1 MGRLFESLQSQIEL
15 LKKEYEYEKDS
26 YLERLKTAPMTG
38 RAADGDCWFP
48 IRLGNSFYNAT
59 NQLVVEIT
67 FDGDPQEEEQNNDF
81 EPGKAVNFF
90 RCDANGKIVPYNY
103 TCFVSLVKGYR
114 MQVVVGSFQVLQ
126 SLLSLA
132 ERSAL
137 GIHLGIDDF
146 SYQVMQNALCQVVD
160 ATDERFVRLRS
171 VLVGERQPEFRDLQ
185 YASIPWLNASQNA
198 AVAKVL
204 NARETAVVHG
214 PPGTGKTTTLVEAIY
229 ETLKRETQVLVC
241 APSNAAVDWISEQL
255 YRRGISVLRIG
266 NPLRINDVMME
277 CSYEYRYAN
286 HPDYLELFGVRRSIR
301 DLNANPKKGEK
312 EQNQLRKLQHREM
325 ELEVKIREELFNTS
339 SVIACTLIGSANR
352 LMERRHFGTLFIDE
366 AAQALEAACWAAI
379 LKADRVVFAGDH
391 QQLPPTIKCMEAAKG
406 GLSRTLMQKVVKA
419 KPSCVTLLEVQYRMN
434 RAIMEFSS
442 RQFYHGRLKA
452 DPSVADSLISPI
464 DKPLLWID
472 TSKCDF
478 NEQINRS
485 QSRMNQEEAKLLMKT
500 LMDYVKLIGMERM
513 LHDEVDFGIISPYKA
528 QVRLLRRYVRN
539 NRMLK
544 PLRKNI
550 AVNTVDGFQGQE
562 RDVIVMSLVRDN
574 ARGDIGFLNDLRRM
588 NVSITRA
595 RKKLIV
601 LGNADTLGQNRFY
614 EKLIAYFQA
623 EGDFVTLDPNL
634 ISTPETIPPV
644 LP

>member
-1 MGRLFESLQSQIEL
+1 MGRLFESLQSQVEL

-26 YLERLKTAPMTG
+26 YLENLKSAPVTG
-38 RAADGDCWFP
+38 RSADGDCWFP
-48 IRLGNSFYNAT
+48 IRLGNSYYNAT
-59 NQLVVEIT
+59 NQLVVEIS
-67 FDGDPQEEEQNNDF
+67 FDGEPQEEEQNSDF

-90 RCDANGKIVPYNY
+90 RCDANGKIVSFNY

-114 MQVVVGSFQVLQ
+114 MQVVVGNFQVLQ

-132 ERSAL
+132 ERSSL
-137 GIHLGIDDF
+137 GIHLGVDDF
-146 SYQVMQNALCQVVD
+146 SYQVMQNALSQVVD
-160 ATDERFVRLRS
+160 ATDEKFVRLRS
-171 VLVGERQPEFRDLQ
+171 VLVGERQPEFRDLH
-185 YASIPWLNASQNA
+185 YPSIPWLNESQNV

-214 PPGTGKTTTLVEAIY
+214 PPGTGKTTTLVEAVY
-229 ETLKRETQVLVC
+229 ETLKRKTQVLVC

-301 DLNANPKKGEK
+301 DLNGNPKKGEK

-379 LKADRVVFAGDH
+379 LKADRVIFAGDH
-391 QQLPPTIKCMEAAKG
+391 QQLPPTIKCMEAAKA

-472 TSKCDF
+472 TSQCNF
-478 NEQINRS
+478 SEQLNRS

-588 NVSITRA
+588 NVAITRA

-601 LGNADTLGQNRFY
+601 LGNADTLGQNKFY
-614 EKLIAYFQA
+614 EKLIAYFQN
-623 EGDFVTLDPNL
+623 EGDFVTLEPNL
-634 ISTPETIPPV
+634 ISTPENVPPA

>member
-1 MGRLFESLQSQIEL
+1 MGRLFESLQSQVEL

-26 YLERLKTAPMTG
+26 YLENLKSAPLTG
-38 RAADGDCWFP
+38 RSADGDCWFP
-48 IRLGNSFYNAT
+48 IRLGNSYYNAT
-59 NQLVVEIT
+59 NQLVVEIS
-67 FDGDPQEEEQNNDF
+67 FDGEPQEEEQNSDF

-90 RCDANGKIVPYNY
+90 RCDANGKIVSFNY

-114 MQVVVGSFQVLQ
+114 MQVVVGNFQVLQ
-126 SLLSLA
+126 SLLALA

-137 GIHLGIDDF
+137 GIHLGVDDF
-146 SYQVMQNALCQVVD
+146 SYQVMQNALSQVVD
-160 ATDERFVRLRS
+160 ATDEKFVRLRS

-185 YASIPWLNASQNA
+185 YLSISWLNASQNA

-379 LKADRVVFAGDH
+379 LKADRVIFAGDH
-391 QQLPPTIKCMEAAKG
+391 QQLPPTIKCMDAAKG

-478 NEQINRS
+478 NEQLNCS

-588 NVSITRA
+588 NVAITRA
-595 RKKLIV
+595 RKKLII

>member
-1 MGRLFESLQSQIEL
+1 M
-15 LKKEYEYEKDS
+15 
-26 YLERLKTAPMTG
+26 
-38 RAADGDCWFP
+38 
-48 IRLGNSFYNAT
+48 
-59 NQLVVEIT
+59 
-67 FDGDPQEEEQNNDF
+67 
-81 EPGKAVNFF
+81 
-90 RCDANGKIVPYNY
+90 
-103 TCFVSLVKGYR
+103 
-114 MQVVVGSFQVLQ
+114 
-126 SLLSLA
+126 
-132 ERSAL
+132 
-137 GIHLGIDDF
+137 
-146 SYQVMQNALCQVVD
+146 
-160 ATDERFVRLRS
+160 RLRS

-204 NARETAVVHG
+204 NAHETAVVHG

-312 EQNQLRKLQHREM
+312 EQNQLRKLQQREM

-406 GLSRTLMQKVVKA
+406 GLNCTLMQKVVKA

-452 DPSVADSLISPI
+452 DPSVADSLVSPI

-478 NEQINRS
+478 NEQLNRS

-500 LMDYVKLIGMERM
+500 LMDYVKMIGMERM

-588 NVSITRA
+588 NVAITRA

-623 EGDFVTLDPNL
+623 EGDFVTLPPAV
-634 ISTPETIPPV
+634 STGNPS
-644 LP
+644 

>member
-1 MGRLFESLQSQIEL
+1 MGKLFESLQSQVEL

-26 YLERLKTAPMTG
+26 YLENLKSAPVTG
-38 RAADGDCWFP
+38 RSADGDCWFP
-48 IRLGNSFYNAT
+48 IRLGNSYYNAT
-59 NQLVVEIT
+59 NQLVVEIS
-67 FDGDPQEEEQNNDF
+67 FDGEPQEEEQNSDF

-90 RCDANGKIVPYNY
+90 RCDANGKIVSFNY

-114 MQVVVGSFQVLQ
+114 MQVVVGNFQVLQ
-126 SLLSLA
+126 SLLALA

-146 SYQVMQNALCQVVD
+146 SYQVMQNALSQVVD
-160 ATDERFVRLRS
+160 ATDEKFVRLRS
-171 VLVGERQPEFRDLQ
+171 VLVGERQPEFRDLH
-185 YASIPWLNASQNA
+185 YPSIPWLNESQNV

-214 PPGTGKTTTLVEAIY
+214 PPGTGKTTTLVEAVY

-312 EQNQLRKLQHREM
+312 EQNQLRKLQQREM

-406 GLSRTLMQKVVKA
+406 GLNCTLMQKVVKA

-478 NEQINRS
+478 NEQLNRS

-588 NVSITRA
+588 NVAITRA

>member
-1 MGRLFESLQSQIEL
+1 
-15 LKKEYEYEKDS
+15 
-26 YLERLKTAPMTG
+26 MTG

-90 RCDANGKIVPYNY
+90 RCDASGKIVPYNY

-114 MQVVVGSFQVLQ
+114 MQVVVGNFQVLQ

-132 ERSAL
+132 ERSVL

-146 SYQVMQNALCQVVD
+146 SYQVMQNALSQVVD

-185 YASIPWLNASQNA
+185 YASIPWLNASQNV

-301 DLNANPKKGEK
+301 DLNANPKKGRRSK
-312 EQNQLRKLQHREM
+312 
-325 ELEVKIREELFNTS
+325 TS
-339 SVIACTLIGSANR
+339 CGSCN
-352 LMERRHFGTLFIDE
+352 
-366 AAQALEAACWAAI
+366 
-379 LKADRVVFAGDH
+379 
-391 QQLPPTIKCMEAAKG
+391 
-406 GLSRTLMQKVVKA
+406 S
-419 KPSCVTLLEVQYRMN
+419 
-434 RAIMEFSS
+434 
-442 RQFYHGRLKA
+442 
-452 DPSVADSLISPI
+452 
-464 DKPLLWID
+464 
-472 TSKCDF
+472 
-478 NEQINRS
+478 
-485 QSRMNQEEAKLLMKT
+485 
-500 LMDYVKLIGMERM
+500 
-513 LHDEVDFGIISPYKA
+513 
-528 QVRLLRRYVRN
+528 
-539 NRMLK
+539 
-544 PLRKNI
+544 
-550 AVNTVDGFQGQE
+550 
-562 RDVIVMSLVRDN
+562 
-574 ARGDIGFLNDLRRM
+574 ARWNWR
-588 NVSITRA
+588 
-595 RKKLIV
+595 
-601 LGNADTLGQNRFY
+601 
-614 EKLIAYFQA
+614 
-623 EGDFVTLDPNL
+623 
-634 ISTPETIPPV
+634 
-644 LP
+644 